1 MMKEN
6 THLCLTIFDLI
17 ILWPL
22 VGTICFTIISMMTL
36 KSWLMIWLMRKCA
49 SLIFFKCLAHYLNG
63 CCISNCKH
71 KAVKLAILAEAR
83 TYVWSPGPMK
93 RAKQEDIIMR
103 KNLHIVNNIEDEPF
117 ENKPVCDAMH
127 TNYKRS
133 KKGGGSLLPLS
144 IGNRRWKLIISAKF
158 WQNFWELAIC
168 PNYLGV
174 QLRLG
179 TWWSHTSYGFDS

>member
-1 MMKEN
+1 MTPGGDDLLHDHIDDDLEV
-6 THLCLTIFDLI
+6 LIDDLTDAQVCKFN
-17 ILWPL
+17 
-22 VGTICFTIISMMTL
+22 
-36 KSWLMIWLMRKCA
+36 
-49 SLIFFKCLAHYLNG
+49 FFKCLAHYLNG
-63 CCISNCKH
+63 CCISNRKH

-133 KKGGGSLLPLS
+133 KKGGGALLPFS
-144 IGNRRWKLIISAKF
+144 IGTRRWNLTISAKF
-158 WQNFWELAIC
+158 WQNFRELAIC

-179 TWWSHTSYGFDS
+179 T